1 MPLADNYSPP
11 NMSGPHPLTELFQ
24 ALRAAS
30 LQASTTIKTIVSF
43 RKQADLLGSLY
54 AQFAP
59 GMAHPGQRDF
69 LRKVDSILTDDAG
82 DFDYSFLAK
91 DLVDYLGS
99 RNVLFLFFEDGL
111 GQNIDKIGHF
121 IDFDFGIEPAPE
133 EKKRFAG
140 GAWSS
145 DEMHMPLTKNGVVG
159 SFRRF
164 FDRKL
169 SAGGPAKRNLMR
181 WAANVDALVLQHTKP
196 KQVLI
201 RVPEEL
207 DNRIKLRFSTSNKDL
222 ETLVHRDLGELGY
235 Y

>member
-30 LQASTTIKTIVSF
+30 LRASTTIKTTVSF
-43 RKQADLLGSLY
+43 RKQADLLRSLY

-133 EKKRFAG
+133 EKKVCWG
-140 GAWSS
+140 GLELRRDAHAI
-145 DEMHMPLTKNGVVG
+145 DEEWRCG
-159 SFRRF
+159 F
-164 FDRKL
+164 FQEVLR
-169 SAGGPAKRNLMR
+169 SETFCW
-181 WAANVDALVLQHTKP
+181 WA
-196 KQVLI
+196 
-201 RVPEEL
+201 
-207 DNRIKLRFSTSNKDL
+207 
-222 ETLVHRDLGELGY
+222 
-235 Y
+235 